1 MSSLKRFVIALLLP
15 GNVAG
20 LILRG
25 RQVWSS
31 VSLNPGFFAT
41 PNPTVASATS
51 NLDALEAAEAAVPHG
66 GPPAVASRNL
76 KRGAVE
82 SDFNVFKAYL
92 LAMCLA
98 NPGMANAYITAA
110 GLQEG
115 KVNRPPKAFLAAKM
129 GKIPNQIVLRA
140 KAVAKRSVSYC
151 WVYSLDG
158 GKTWVTIG
166 TTTEANTSLLNST
179 PMTTYMFRIQTT
191 IKQTTSAWSQT
202 ITFTTP

>member
-31 VSLNPGFFAT
+31 VSLNPGFFTT
-41 PNPTVASATS
+41 PNPTAASATS
-51 NLDALEAAEAAVPHG
+51 NLDALEAAEALVPHG
-66 GPPAVASRNL
+66 GPPAVANRNL

-82 SDFNVFKAYL
+82 SDFKVFKAYL

-98 NPGMANAYITAA
+98 NPGMANAYITAS
-110 GLQEG
+110 GLQEA
-115 KVNRPPKAFLAAKM
+115 KVTRPQKAFLAAKM

-140 KAVAKRSVSYC
+140 KAVAKRNVSYC